1 MLHALSP
8 KTFLKNFQVSA
19 KNQRMK
25 PDNKIETE
33 RFGEAMNTMDEI
45 KIRNGTWDFFKCAE
59 NDFLFDQER
68 GAFQDSSGMF

>member
-33 RFGEAMNTMDEI
+33 RFMERYENTNSLN
-45 KIRNGTWDFFKCAE
+45 IRFYKE
-59 NDFLFDQER
+59 NEDHYDI
-68 GAFQDSSGMF
+68 

>member
-33 RFGEAMNTMDEI
+33 RFMERYENTNQKIMNTKKWIVEKRLEI
-45 KIRNGTWDFFKCAE
+45 AGSQVFVRS
-59 NDFLFDQER
+59 L
-68 GAFQDSSGMF
+68 

>member
-1 MLHALSP
+1 MFDSGTGFLMLHALSP

-33 RFGEAMNTMDEI
+33 RFMERYENTNSLN
-45 KIRNGTWDFFKCAE
+45 IRFYKE
-59 NDFLFDQER
+59 NEDHYDI
-68 GAFQDSSGMF
+68 